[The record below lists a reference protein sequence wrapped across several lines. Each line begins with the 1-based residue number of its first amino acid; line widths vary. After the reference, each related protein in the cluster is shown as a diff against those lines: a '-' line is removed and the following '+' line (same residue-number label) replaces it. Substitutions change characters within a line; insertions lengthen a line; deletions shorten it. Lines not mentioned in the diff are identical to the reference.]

1 MPPNHTDD
9 SRNNQKTK
17 KNKPPMFHNIS
28 PNSFRIYIHY
38 RMSQP
43 FSNYFTPSNKY
54 APLRAIV
61 GAVPVR
67 AARREQSANPQKN
80 STSLVQDLCKLDLS
94 SFTFLFHFFIYRI
107 HNFRYIS
114 EKRLNA
120 LFLNRLKFCICMF
133 TVILM
138 RNPIPPI
145 KQFFQNPF

>member
-1 MPPNHTDD
+1 MPPNHADD
-9 SRNNQKTK
+9 SRNKQKTK

-28 PNSFRIYIHY
+28 PNSFFIYIHY
-38 RMSQP
+38 RMSRS

-54 APLRAIV
+54 APLGTIV
-61 GAVPVR
+61 GPSR
-67 AARREQSANPQKN
+67 SERPAANNRPNSKNP
-80 STSLVQDLCKLDLS
+80 TDFVQTLCKLELS
-94 SFTFLFHFFIYRI
+94 SFTFLFHFFVYRI
-107 HNFRYIS
+107 HNFRYVS

-138 RNPIPPI
+138 RNPISPI